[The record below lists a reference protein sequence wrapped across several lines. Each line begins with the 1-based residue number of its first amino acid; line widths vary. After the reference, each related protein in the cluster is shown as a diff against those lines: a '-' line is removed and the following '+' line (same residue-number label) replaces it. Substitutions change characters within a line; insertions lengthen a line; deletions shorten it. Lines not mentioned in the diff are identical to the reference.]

1 MSVTPKRNSVR
12 PEPCRHGDRREI
24 HQVHE
29 VGVGAE
35 AGIELHGV
43 GKHLRN
49 LEGGTSGRQEQ
60 EVNFRPFL
68 APPRGSHRQARR
80 RHGTPGA
87 RFCFEMKDES
97 TSEANSAFARCLKRK
112 RLRPVTA
119 YFVVTA
125 SRCGIV
131 GCKAWDQTT
140 SRRLGEIHLTPRRT
154 YYS

>member
-60 EVNFRPFL
+60 EVNFRPFSLRL
-68 APPRGSHRQARR
+68 ADHIGKLVEGLERLERGSV
-80 RHGTPGA
+80 
-87 RFCFEMKDES
+87 
-97 TSEANSAFARCLKRK
+97 LK
-112 RLRPVTA
+112 
-119 YFVVTA
+119 
-125 SRCGIV
+125 
-131 GCKAWDQTT
+131 
-140 SRRLGEIHLTPRRT
+140 
-154 YYS
+154 